1 MADSAKSFT
10 INWQPNAEG
19 LNQIL
24 ALLRDSQNPNPS
36 IQQRV
41 NQVYNAPS
49 NFLIKNQ
56 QFQALNAVP
65 DLNNY
70 LVYVFTKAR
79 SEPEYVRAVAGLIL
93 KNNIKENYR
102 NIAEEVKF
110 YIKQEI
116 LRCLEDPQP
125 QVRKALSSIV
135 TTLLLKGGIS
145 SWPGLLQTLV
155 QCLDSNDANAVD
167 GAFNTLLLICE
178 DYAYK
183 LDSDEAG
190 RPLNALIPK
199 FLSFFRSPHEVLR
212 KYAISCINQ
221 FIVEMPSAL
230 AANMDAFLQVKSY
243 NT

>member
-1 MADSAKSFT
+1 M
-10 INWQPNAEG
+10 
-19 LNQIL
+19 
-24 ALLRDSQNPNPS
+24 
-36 IQQRV
+36 
-41 NQVYNAPS
+41 
-49 NFLIKNQ
+49 
-56 QFQALNAVP
+56 P

-79 SEPEYVRAVAGLIL
+79 NEPEYVRAVAGLIL
-93 KNNIKENYR
+93 KNNIKERYDS
-102 NIAEEVKF
+102 IAEEVKF

-125 QVRKALSSIV
+125 QVRRALSSIV
-135 TTLLLKGGIS
+135 TTILLRGGIT

-155 QCLDSNDANAVD
+155 QCLDSSDANAVD

-183 LDSDEAG
+183 LDGDEA
-190 RPLNALIPK
+190 RPLNVLIPK
-199 FLSFFRSPHEVLR
+199 FLSFFRSPHEALR

-230 AANMDAFLQVKSY
+230 AANMDSFLQVSLNKIS
-243 NT
+243 